1 MGDLTVTESQFD
13 FSASHEV
20 LDRYVDKELIAGAN
34 AAVLKGQDI
43 LDLYATGKADI
54 SGDIDMGVDHIFR
67 AYSNTK
73 IMTAIAVMMLYE
85 EGKLKLDDPVETWIP
100 QLGNRKV
107 FKADAKDMGDVEDAE
122 RSITVRHLL
131 THSSGLSY
139 GVFDPGTLIFDA
151 YAKAGVGDVSQP
163 LSGMMDAL
171 EGIPLGYQPG
181 TSWNYSVATDVLG
194 YLVQVINDRPFDEVL
209 KERIWDPLEMVDTG
223 FVLPAEKASRLAKV
237 YLGADL
243 GQPMLS
249 GLTESPGLM
258 AFDYSKRPVRPSG
271 GGGTVSTL
279 PDMIKLMRSFLPGG
293 TDLLKRE
300 TRDLMM
306 QNHLP
311 EGQNISFAGV
321 GEVPGLGHG
330 LGAGVKLVAWP
341 GEPDSVVGEY
351 HWGGVAGTHW
361 WINMELGVA
370 GLNMA
375 QREMGFWHPFSAE
388 HKAAI
393 YAGLGV

>member
-1 MGDLTVTESQFD
+1 MGDISVTESAFD
-13 FSASHEV
+13 FSASHDV
-20 LDRYVDKELIAGAN
+20 LDRYVEKELIAGAN
-34 AAVLKGQDI
+34 AAVLKGQDV
-43 LDLYATGKADI
+43 LDIYATGKADI
-54 SGDIDMGVDHIFR
+54 AGDIDMGVDTIFR

-73 IMTAIAVMMLYE
+73 LMTAISVMMLFE
-85 EGKLKLDDPVETWIP
+85 EGKLGLDDPIETWIP

-107 FKADAKDMGDVEDAE
+107 FKADAKDMSDVEDAE
-122 RSITVRHLL
+122 RSITPRHLL

-139 GVFDPGTLIFDA
+139 GIFDPGTQIFDA
-151 YAKAGVGDVSQP
+151 YAAKGVSDVSQP

-181 TSWNYSVATDVLG
+181 TSWSYSLATDVLG
-194 YLVQVINDRPFDEVL
+194 YLVQVINDKPFDEVL
-209 KERIWDPLEMVDTG
+209 QERLWTPLEMVDTG
-223 FVLPAEKASRLAKV
+223 FELPAEKEHRLAKL
-237 YLGADL
+237 YLGADMA
-243 GQPMLS
+243 QPMLS
-249 GLTESPGLM
+249 GLTESPIFM
-258 AFDYSKRPVRPSG
+258 AFDYSSRPVRPSG

-279 PDMIKLMRSFLPGG
+279 PDMIKLVQSFLPGG
-293 TDLLKRE
+293 KDLLKRE

-311 EGQNISFAGV
+311 DGQFVSFAGV

-330 LGAGVKLVAWP
+330 LGASVKIAAQP
-341 GEPDSVVGEY
+341 GESASVVGEY
-351 HWGGVAGTHW
+351 HWGGIAGTHW

-393 YAGLGV
+393 YATMTA